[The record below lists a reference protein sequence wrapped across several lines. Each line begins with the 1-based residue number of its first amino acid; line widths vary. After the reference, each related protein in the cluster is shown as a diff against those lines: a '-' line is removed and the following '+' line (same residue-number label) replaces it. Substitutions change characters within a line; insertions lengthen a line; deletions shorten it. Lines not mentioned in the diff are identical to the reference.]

1 MRSIRWARVP
11 VAALVLLTA
20 LAATATPASAAFT
33 NVMNGQFP
41 YQGQGSH
48 TRTFFEDVFEANIP
62 DILAGAGK
70 IKVGFSIEATTKATV
85 RAFSGLNVAMEGDL
99 RPGRPLSLRST
110 NDSLNF
116 LTPEL
121 VLTTRPV
128 LRVVFDYEPDDPDP
142 FECAPFQ
149 VAGEAPVATGDGD
162 AVCGRFQIGLPDD
175 AVLMLAD
182 FVPPYAGGSV
192 ALQDEREVFS
202 IPVCAELAG
211 LIGIGPLADI
221 CAIRLKAKVEA
232 GLSTGTSGG
241 YRATAS
247 LATDLALP
255 NGEVAAGGLRVSDPE
270 VLRWP
275 SPDPVTQAFDVPC
288 LEEGSPLYSR
298 LDNNVY
304 GSRVDRVSV
313 QAAVDFVVAGASIVE
328 IAVGEPL
335 DLLGEGNSIDVTA
348 THGSLLTRLGSVGAD
363 DRAPLVG
370 PGGPYQGQEGS
381 PIRLQAVGTGPGGS
395 VGECDLEA
403 VTYEW
408 SFDDGTTASGAAV
421 DKTFADN
428 RPSPHQAT
436 LKATDAAGN
445 TTSVPFTIAVAN
457 VAPTAVITSPSGRP
471 IVPLGSSVDFSAAAI
486 DPGTADALTYAWAF
500 GDGATQSVTTFERT
514 NSVAHRYT
522 AACLCRATLDVSD
535 PDAAAPRQSVDLV
548 VFDPAGKV
556 TGGGGFLADQR
567 SVGVASGTPYKMNAS
582 VQYDPGASVPRGLT
596 DLDIP
601 SAGTSVRATG
611 FDFLV
616 VRGNEA
622 TWEGSA
628 TVNGVGGYTFRA
640 TLIVGSDLTPTET
653 SMTLWRAGSTSLA
666 DPDLRIGGPIDKGQ
680 IKTH

>member
-1 MRSIRWARVP
+1 
-11 VAALVLLTA
+11 
-20 LAATATPASAAFT
+20 
-33 NVMNGQFP
+33 
-41 YQGQGSH
+41 
-48 TRTFFEDVFEANIP
+48 
-62 DILAGAGK
+62 
-70 IKVGFSIEATTKATV
+70 
-85 RAFSGLNVAMEGDL
+85 
-99 RPGRPLSLRST
+99 
-110 NDSLNF
+110 
-116 LTPEL
+116 
-121 VLTTRPV
+121 
-128 LRVVFDYEPDDPDP
+128 
-142 FECAPFQ
+142 
-149 VAGEAPVATGDGD
+149 
-162 AVCGRFQIGLPDD
+162 
-175 AVLMLAD
+175 
-182 FVPPYAGGSV
+182 
-192 ALQDEREVFS
+192 
-202 IPVCAELAG
+202 
-211 LIGIGPLADI
+211 
-221 CAIRLKAKVEA
+221 
-232 GLSTGTSGG
+232 
-241 YRATAS
+241 
-247 LATDLALP
+247 
-255 NGEVAAGGLRVSDPE
+255 
-270 VLRWP
+270 
-275 SPDPVTQAFDVPC
+275 
-288 LEEGSPLYSR
+288 
-298 LDNNVY
+298 
-304 GSRVDRVSV
+304 VSV

-395 VGECDLEA
+395 VGECDPEA

-421 DKTFADN
+421 DKRFADN